1 MNQTFNGIVGTVY
14 FWPCKDGAQREHLR
28 QVRAKSFHA
37 GTRMY
42 TLNFKDGVSFKV
54 TPEHLD
60 FIAQQSDN
68 LKEDKME
75 IAVDYRVLPLRF
87 VTFTRK
93 DMADAEKE
101 VGNYKTKSQYGSDF
115 SSSRSVSEESDVGD
129 TTQPVPKTRRG
140 RPPGSG
146 HVIPG
151 TPLSKGD
158 DEEVI
163 NADANDDGDELT
175 TTKVKALVP
184 EEARGKRQTTR
195 VKSRNNA
202 ATARAKTP
210 ARMGTLAEQQKQ
222 YAEQARAEKAVA
234 AAAKAE
240 LTRRAKEAAVKQKAD
255 AEAAAA
261 LEKDDA
267 DAAAALQLKVDAQ
280 AAVAL
285 ALKEKEDAEAAAALQ
300 LQEKVV
306 GDAVAALQ
314 LKENAEVAATLEL
327 KEKDEAYAAAA
338 LQLTVDA
345 QAALALALNEKE
357 DAEAAAA
364 LQLQEMVV
372 AHAAAALKLKVDAEV
387 AATLELKEKDEAD
400 AAAALQQK
408 VDAQAAAALALKVK
422 EDAEAAAA
430 LQLHEKVVADAAAA
444 LKLKVA
450 KDEADAAAA
459 LQMQVDA
466 QAAVAL
472 ALKEKEDAEAA
483 AALQLQEK
491 DKGAVKQKE
500 DVDRHAACDTAHG
513 KHADVS
519 VAGLP
524 AGYSRISHPKA
535 NAAGRYPKGR
545 QLDMLKRDNY
555 MRLMGEKPLFS
566 GHYLPKN
573 KAMSEMPI
581 PDFFIDDDTTAY
593 LLREVVLPDPQPNEH
608 AEDHEQSSGDDNID
622 YNVEG
627 ESDHNQEKKR
637 GVKKLKRN
645 KHNSTLQMFQ
655 TLTTTVASLQQQMAI
670 LQTVKQERVKVEQ
683 FDRKPASSAPRTSL
697 QHPLDL
703 VSSSD
708 EKGGS
713 TSESDLNSEGG
724 SVPDHCPKKRKL
736 SSSTSSFD
744 VELSASKRSKPDR
757 AKQGKVSNYT
767 KRQQL
772 RNGSKRNWRGSMK
785 RNSHLDKI
793 KAEVAECTVDTLP
806 AALAMMRKTGW
817 ALIRNYDKIVLRVPI
832 REDAEDYEEDV
843 NATVQVY
850 GSVFSE
856 GNAPSAAQAA
866 YPTTGSFDGSFK
878 KPPPAEPIFEGV
890 RVDTTSYQFSSNRAK
905 QAVGESDVCT
915 ASGNVPR
922 QVLKPNSPALKAYN
936 EQYIGQMTDIIQGMF
951 AEEFDGQGRNSAAN
965 PDNWE
970 FKQSVVWGGIEHQH
984 QHCDQGQAGSF
995 HYEQIFPFVCIHG
1008 FGVHEFNMWLLP
1020 AKLKREY
1027 GFPYRFPPKSMLF
1040 MRGDMVHAGGVSQPA
1055 RAHLEFFPKAA
1066 AGWTKTK
1073 YPYWATTKQFEE
1085 WVKKKN
1091 TFLVPDLH
1099 TFPFAF
1105 PNIREEP
1112 NGSLIVSYPQD
1123 PEDEDLF
1130 PQLKKPKQG
1139 STSTYKAA
1147 TGGQHHTET
1156 SVLPKSNKR
1165 R

>member
-1 MNQTFNGIVGTVY
+1 
-14 FWPCKDGAQREHLR
+14 
-28 QVRAKSFHA
+28 
-37 GTRMY
+37 
-42 TLNFKDGVSFKV
+42 
-54 TPEHLD
+54 
-60 FIAQQSDN
+60 
-68 LKEDKME
+68 
-75 IAVDYRVLPLRF
+75 
-87 VTFTRK
+87 
-93 DMADAEKE
+93 
-101 VGNYKTKSQYGSDF
+101 
-115 SSSRSVSEESDVGD
+115 
-129 TTQPVPKTRRG
+129 
-140 RPPGSG
+140 
-146 HVIPG
+146 
-151 TPLSKGD
+151 
-158 DEEVI
+158 
-163 NADANDDGDELT
+163 
-175 TTKVKALVP
+175 
-184 EEARGKRQTTR
+184 
-195 VKSRNNA
+195 
-202 ATARAKTP
+202 
-210 ARMGTLAEQQKQ
+210 
-222 YAEQARAEKAVA
+222 
-234 AAAKAE
+234 
-240 LTRRAKEAAVKQKAD
+240 
-255 AEAAAA
+255 
-261 LEKDDA
+261 
-267 DAAAALQLKVDAQ
+267 
-280 AAVAL
+280 
-285 ALKEKEDAEAAAALQ
+285 
-300 LQEKVV
+300 
-306 GDAVAALQ
+306 
-314 LKENAEVAATLEL
+314 
-327 KEKDEAYAAAA
+327 
-338 LQLTVDA
+338 
-345 QAALALALNEKE
+345 
-357 DAEAAAA
+357 
-364 LQLQEMVV
+364 
-372 AHAAAALKLKVDAEV
+372 
-387 AATLELKEKDEAD
+387 
-400 AAAALQQK
+400 
-408 VDAQAAAALALKVK
+408 
-422 EDAEAAAA
+422 
-430 LQLHEKVVADAAAA
+430 
-444 LKLKVA
+444 
-450 KDEADAAAA
+450 
-459 LQMQVDA
+459 
-466 QAAVAL
+466 
-472 ALKEKEDAEAA
+472 
-483 AALQLQEK
+483 
-491 DKGAVKQKE
+491 
-500 DVDRHAACDTAHG
+500 
-513 KHADVS
+513 
-519 VAGLP
+519 
-524 AGYSRISHPKA
+524 
-535 NAAGRYPKGR
+535 
-545 QLDMLKRDNY
+545 MLKRDNY

-608 AEDHEQSSGDDNID
+608 AEDDDHASGDDNID

-627 ESDHNQEKKR
+627 ESDHHQEKKR
-637 GVKKLKRN
+637 GVKKQKRN

-683 FDRKPASSAPRTSL
+683 FDGQPASSAPRTSL

-713 TSESDLNSEGG
+713 TSESDINSEGG

-772 RNGSKRNWRGSMK
+772 RNGCKRNWRGSMK

-951 AEEFDGQGRNSAAN
+951 AEEFDGQGRKSAAN

-1147 TGGQHHTET
+1147 TGGPQHTET